1 MIRWPLFSQTL
12 RAIYNLKVRQ
22 GEKFVVIDV
31 PNLFETTILKHMCHP
46 IIVVSVKDTS
56 KQQERLLEGNK
67 DLSEEEAQ
75 KMINDQPMP
84 SLDKADIVVDN
95 SGSKEA
101 LEKHVV

>member
-1 MIRWPLFSQTL
+1 MGRHALL
-12 RAIYNLKVRQ
+12 CAIYNLKVRQ

-46 IIVVSVKDTS
+46 VIVVSDKDPS

-75 KMINDQPMP
+75 KMIDSQTMP
-84 SLDKADIVVDN
+84 SSENADIVVDN
-95 SGSKEA
+95 SGSKEDI
-101 LEKHVV
+101 EKQMV